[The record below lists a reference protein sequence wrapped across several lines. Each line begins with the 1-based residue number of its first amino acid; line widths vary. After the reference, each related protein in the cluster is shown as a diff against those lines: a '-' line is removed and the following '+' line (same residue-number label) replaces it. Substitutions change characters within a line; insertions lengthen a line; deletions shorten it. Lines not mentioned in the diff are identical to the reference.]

1 MTAVMITSM
10 LVVANVMGAGMAYPQ
25 AARIVRWRS
34 TSGVSGVWAGV
45 SLSMNLWWLVY
56 GSAEELWGLIPVSV
70 VAAAL
75 YGVIIVG
82 YVRAIGRSSLAGVLI
97 GVFVLGMVPLP
108 FLLMGGWRLA
118 GLAIGLC
125 YGMQLVPAV
134 VAACRS
140 TDLGGLAP
148 TTWIMAW
155 IEAVIWLVYGS
166 VVVADPALL
175 AGGASGAVLAAV
187 ILARLVVT
195 GHRPFQVVRP
205 SWTTT

>member
-1 MTAVMITSM
+1 MSAVMITSM

-25 AARIVRWRS
+25 ASRIVRFRA
-34 TSGVSGVWAGV
+34 TAGVSGVWAGV
-45 SLSMNLWWLVY
+45 SLSMNLWWLAY
-56 GSAEELWGLIPVSV
+56 GLAEDLWGLIPVSV
-70 VAAAL
+70 VAAIL

-82 YVRAIGRSSLAGVLI
+82 YVRAVGRTAMAGVLT
-97 GVFVLGMVPLP
+97 GLLVLGMVPLP
-108 FLLMGGWRLA
+108 FLLIGGWHLA

-140 TDLGGLAP
+140 TELSGLAP

-166 VVVADPALL
+166 IVVDPALL

-187 ILARLVVT
+187 ILARLAVT

-205 SWTTT
+205 SWSVT

>member
-1 MTAVMITSM
+1 VTAVMITSM